1 MNELARGVSAPA
13 TKKAISRRAGL
24 WKRIKLQRTWL
35 LFLLPAFCL
44 VLLFNYIPMV
54 GLVMAFQNYRAN
66 LGWFGS
72 EFVGFT
78 HFRAFLTDPEFYQVL
93 GNTLKISILLLVFAF
108 PAPILLALCLDNIR
122 NEKFKKVTQTISYL
136 PHFISWVVM
145 AGLVYRILDVDTG
158 IINVI
163 VRALGGD
170 PIPFMRSPEMF
181 VPIVVVVDVLKEVGW
196 NSIIFLAAITNI
208 DPSLYD
214 AATVDGAGKLKTI
227 RYITLPGIGPTIG
240 TMLILRVGSMMNVN
254 FDMIFNLRNPMVN
267 NVANVLGTFV
277 YEKGILR
284 GQFPY
289 ATAVGLVQG
298 LVSVFLVFFSMRVAN
313 KVSGESYIV

>member
-1 MNELARGVSAPA
+1 MSVTTHRQKVPEVRRC
-13 TKKAISRRAGL
+13 SR
-24 WKRIKLQRTWL
+24 WNQFKLQRM
-35 LFLLPAFCL
+35 LFLFMLPAFAL
-44 VLLFNYIPMV
+44 VLVINYVPMV
-54 GLVMAFQNYRAN
+54 GLVMAFQNYKAA

-78 HFRAFLTDPEFYQVL
+78 HFQAFLSDPEFYRVL
-93 GNTLKISILLLVFAF
+93 GNTLYISVLLMVFAF
-108 PAPILLALCLDNIR
+108 PAPILLALCLDNIPNPR
-122 NEKFKKVTQTISYL
+122 FKRVTQTISYL

-145 AGLVYRILDVDTG
+145 AGLVYRMLEVDTG
-158 IINVI
+158 VVNALI
-163 VRALGGD
+163 RAVGGSTV
-170 PIPFMRSPEMF
+170 PFMRDPNLF
-181 VPIVVVVDVLKEVGW
+181 VPIIVIVDVLKEVGW

-240 TMLILRVGSMMNVN
+240 TMLILRVGSMMHVN
-254 FDMIFNLRNPMVN
+254 FDMIFNMRNPMVN

-284 GQFPY
+284 GLFPY

-298 LVSVFLVFFSMRVAN
+298 LVSVALVFISLKIAN
-313 KVSGESYIV
+313 KVSGESYIM

>member
-1 MNELARGVSAPA
+1 MTGTNQSAVM
-13 TKKAISRRAGL
+13 SRSPNSSFV
-24 WKRIKLQRTWL
+24 KRLGQQKTLL
-35 LFLLPAFCL
+35 LFLLPAFAL
-44 VLLFNYIPMV
+44 VLIFNYVPML
-54 GLVMAFQNYRAN
+54 GLVMAFQDYKAS

-72 EFVGFT
+72 PFVGLE
-78 HFRAFLTDPEFYQVL
+78 HFREFLSDPEFYRVL
-93 GNTLKISILLLVFAF
+93 KNTLWISSLLLVFAF
-108 PAPILLALCLDNIR
+108 PAPILLALCLDNIPNPR
-122 NEKFKKVTQTISYL
+122 FKRVTQTISYL

-145 AGLVYRILDVDTG
+145 SGLVYRLLDVDTG
-158 IINVI
+158 IVNVVI
-163 VRALGGD
+163 RAFSGTSV
-170 PIPFMRSPEMF
+170 PFMRDPDKF
-181 VPIVVVVDVLKEVGW
+181 VPIIVIVDVLKEMGW

-214 AATVDGAGKLKTI
+214 AATVDGAGKLKII

-254 FDMIFNLRNPMVN
+254 FDMIFNMRNPMVN
-267 NVANVLGTFV
+267 SVANVLGTFV

-298 LVSVFLVFFSMRVAN
+298 LISVFLVYFSLKVAN
-313 KVSGESYIV
+313 RASGESYIL